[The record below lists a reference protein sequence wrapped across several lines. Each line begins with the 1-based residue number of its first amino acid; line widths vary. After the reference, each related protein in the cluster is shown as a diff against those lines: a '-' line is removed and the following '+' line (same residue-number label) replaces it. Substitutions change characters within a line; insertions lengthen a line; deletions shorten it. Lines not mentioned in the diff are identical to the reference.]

1 MNNVELLSIIKMGP
15 TPIAGY
21 GEGVIPIAEIKC
33 QEFYKVQKDT
43 IDDYRKYIDRVML
56 YTTNIKYDMEIKV
69 LTKIPKF
76 PESLPREFEDKFKG
90 ARNTITDITK
100 EELLLKDVKD
110 IVTYPQVEE
119 VTSLS
124 SYVEKYSIFVKGMKM
139 LASSLKEAL
148 DEVEKH
154 LLFIMDSDKLY
165 VEDSLKTYLNSMRI
179 IRQYEIELVR
189 FGEAFIETL
198 DD

>member
-1 MNNVELLSIIKMGP
+1 MNNIELLSIIKMGP

-21 GEGVIPIAEIKC
+21 GEGVLPVSEIKW

-43 IDDYRKYIDRVML
+43 IDDYKKYIDRVML

-76 PESLPREFEDKFKG
+76 PQDLPREFEDRFKG
-90 ARNTITDITK
+90 ARNTITDITE

-148 DEVEKH
+148 EEVEKH
-154 LLFIMDSDKLY
+154 LLHIMDSDKLY
-165 VEDSLKTYLNSMRI
+165 VENSLKTYLNSMRI

-189 FGEAFIETL
+189 FGEAFIQTL

>member
-1 MNNVELLSIIKMGP
+1 MNNIELLSIIKMGP

-21 GEGVIPIAEIKC
+21 GEGVIPIAEIKW

-76 PESLPREFEDKFKG
+76 PEYLPREFEDKFKG
-90 ARNTITDITK
+90 ARNTITDITE

-124 SYVEKYSIFVKGMKM
+124 TYVEKYSILVKGMKM

>member
-1 MNNVELLSIIKMGP
+1 MNNIELLSIIKMGP

-21 GEGVIPIAEIKC
+21 GEGVLPVSEIKW

-43 IDDYRKYIDRVML
+43 IDDYKKYIDRVML

-76 PESLPREFEDKFKG
+76 PQDLPREFEDRFKG
-90 ARNTITDITK
+90 SRNTITDITK

-148 DEVEKH
+148 EEVEKH
-154 LLFIMDSDKLY
+154 LLYIMDSDKLY

-189 FGEAFIETL
+189 FGEAFIQTL

>member
-1 MNNVELLSIIKMGP
+1 MNNIELLSIIKMGP

-21 GEGVIPIAEIKC
+21 GEGVLPVSEIKW
-33 QEFYKVQKDT
+33 QEFYKVQKDA

-76 PESLPREFEDKFKG
+76 PQDLPREFEDRFKG
-90 ARNTITDITK
+90 SRNTITDITK
-100 EELLLKDVKD
+100 EELFLKDVKD

-148 DEVEKH
+148 EEVEKH
-154 LLFIMDSDKLY
+154 LLYIMDSDKLY

-189 FGEAFIETL
+189 FGESFIQTL

>member
-1 MNNVELLSIIKMGP
+1 MNNTELLSIIKMGP

-21 GEGVIPIAEIKC
+21 GEGVLPVSEIKW

-43 IDDYRKYIDRVML
+43 INDYKKYIDRVML

-69 LTKIPKF
+69 LTRIPKF
-76 PESLPREFEDKFKG
+76 PQDLPREFEDRFKG
-90 ARNTITDITK
+90 SRNTITDITK
-100 EELLLKDVKD
+100 EELFFKDVKD

-148 DEVEKH
+148 EEVEKH
-154 LLFIMDSDKLY
+154 LLYIMDSDKLY
-165 VEDSLKTYLNSMRI
+165 IEDSLKTYLNSMRI

-189 FGEAFIETL
+189 FGEAFIQTL